1 MMTARLAVLGI
12 GALTLSACVGTPK
25 SCRPFA
31 AQFPP
36 IVPAQ
41 ATVSQLQCAA
51 DLGMQNGIVELGKR
65 YEAGIGV
72 QTDLKRAV
80 ALYTRAAAAVP
91 PTTAIYSPPVRVG
104 GSGQMIFL
112 PNSNSGPGSADA
124 QFRLGQMLIE
134 GRGVSRDVER
144 GRKLIERAAA
154 QGFSPAQR
162 AAEELIRH

>member
-1 MMTARLAVLGI
+1 MIARLAVLGI

-31 AQFPP
+31 GHFPTL
-36 IVPAQ
+36 VPAQ

-51 DLGMQNGIVELGKR
+51 DLGMQSGIVELAKR
-65 YEAGIGV
+65 YETGTGV
-72 QTDLKRAV
+72 QADLKRAV
-80 ALYTRAAAAVP
+80 ALYTRAAAAVQ

-112 PNSNSGPGSADA
+112 PNSHAGPGSAEA

-134 GRGVSRDVER
+134 GRGVPRDVER

-162 AAEELIRH
+162 TAGEVTRN